1 MTNETLAKT
10 NRLSALKLGVVF
22 VAMFGFS
29 FALVPLYDML
39 CEVTGFG
46 GRTGVVE
53 ASSLDGQ
60 VDISR
65 TVKVQFLANT
75 NSKLPWQFKPT
86 VTSMEVHPGEV
97 YETTYVAVNAS
108 STAVTGQA
116 VPNVSPPLASKYF
129 NKTECFCFDN
139 QELKAS
145 EKKTMP
151 VRFIVDR
158 SIPKS
163 VTSVTLSYTFFRVDN
178 NNG

>member
-60 VDISR
+60 GDTSR
-65 TVKVQFLANT
+65 TDKVQFLANT

>member
-1 MTNETLAKT
+1 M
-10 NRLSALKLGVVF
+10 
-22 VAMFGFS
+22 
-29 FALVPLYDML
+29 
-39 CEVTGFG
+39 
-46 GRTGVVE
+46 
-53 ASSLDGQ
+53 
-60 VDISR
+60 
-65 TVKVQFLANT
+65 QFLANT

-86 VTSMEVHPGEV
+86 VSSMEVHPGEV

-108 STAVTGQA
+108 STAVTGQRA
-116 VPNVSPPLASKYF
+116 QCVTTLASKYF